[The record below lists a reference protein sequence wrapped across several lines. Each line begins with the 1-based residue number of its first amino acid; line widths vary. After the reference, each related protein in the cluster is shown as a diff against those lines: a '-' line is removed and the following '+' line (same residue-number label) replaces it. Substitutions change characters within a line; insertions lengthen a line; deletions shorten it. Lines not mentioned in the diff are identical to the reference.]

1 MLPSAQAF
9 DELLNHLG
17 FAHFPRSVGNPRQH
31 FVFTSEDAFRHIT
44 KWNGESSCFISTQ
57 GYDNLVFDAG
67 GKQLPASIIYG
78 LTFFDFDH
86 DTKPENAFAD
96 AHRLSQFLTEHDIAH
111 WVAYSGSKGYH
122 LHIIHRPVRFKFS
135 HRDGSGE
142 ALRQLVWQV
151 QNHLKVALG
160 LNTLDAQTMGDPK
173 RLCRLPFTAHV
184 DRFGNPS
191 GKMCYPISA
200 SDLAKS
206 SHARLEE
213 DSYRAVYQLPQI
225 VGRRLTLAE
234 LVTELG
240 VKLHAPETQ
249 IRPVIGGEFEFQD
262 AGSATARFISS
273 LDVKCMGVVNEL
285 KRVNPSHKARVHAA
299 LFAKFLGMEVEQ
311 FEAVWV
317 ELGNQVGYVDLANAE
332 YRRFQME
339 SIFNNDKMKAFPN
352 CSTLKRDG
360 CCVGDICPRFKTAEE
375 LATTQ
380 PQIKRRWRKKNAS

>member
-1 MLPSAQAF
+1 MLPTAESF
-9 DELLNHLG
+9 DEMLNHLG
-17 FAHFPRSVGNPRQH
+17 FVHFPRSVGNPRQQ
-31 FVFTSEDAFRHIT
+31 FVFTSEDAYRSIK

-57 GYDNLVFDAG
+57 GYDNLVFDGG

-96 AHRLSQFLTEHDIAH
+96 AHRLSQFLTDLDIAH

-122 LHIIHRPVRFKFS
+122 LHIVHRPVRFKFS
-135 HRDGSGE
+135 HRDGSSE
-142 ALRQLVWQV
+142 SLRQLVWQV
-151 QNHLKVALG
+151 QNHLKVSLG

-200 SDLAKS
+200 EELTTS
-206 SHARLEE
+206 SHSRLEE
-213 DSYRAVYQLPQI
+213 GSYRAVYQLPTI
-225 VGRRLTLAE
+225 TGRRLTLAE
-234 LVTELG
+234 LIQELG
-240 VKLHAPETQ
+240 VKLQSPETQ

-262 AGSATARFISS
+262 AGSATARFVSS
-273 LDVKCMGVVNEL
+273 LDHKCMGVVNEL

-299 LFAKFLGMEVEQ
+299 LFAKFLGMDADQ

-317 ELGNQVGYVDLANAE
+317 ELGNRVGYVDLANAD

-339 SIFNNDKMKAFPN
+339 SIFNNDKMRSFPN

-360 CCVGDICPRFKTAEE
+360 CCVGDVCPRFKTAEE
-375 LATTQ
+375 LMSTQ
-380 PQIKRRWRKKNAS
+380 PQIKRKWRKKDA